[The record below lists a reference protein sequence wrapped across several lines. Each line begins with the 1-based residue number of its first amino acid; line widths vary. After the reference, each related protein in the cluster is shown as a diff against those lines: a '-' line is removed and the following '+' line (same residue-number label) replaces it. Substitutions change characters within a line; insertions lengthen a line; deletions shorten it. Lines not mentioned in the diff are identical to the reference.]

1 MGKHFKQP
9 VSDAGSDAAG
19 SDATELLDGAADV
32 TRRMS
37 GAEGA
42 RQTAGADA
50 QRTQLLSD
58 AGAGNAQDAS
68 DAAADVT
75 ERMPYA
81 VPEVPEVEA
90 HGASAGDTAEA
101 APLGDL
107 SDGKKRGFSAPLVA
121 LVVALALALVGFVV

>member
-42 RQTAGADA
+42 RQTTG
-50 QRTQLLSD
+50 
-58 AGAGNAQDAS
+58 
-68 DAAADVT
+68 
-75 ERMPYA
+75 RMPREPSCCPMQA
-81 VPEVPEVEA
+81 
-90 HGASAGDTAEA
+90 
-101 APLGDL
+101 LGTPRTRPTL
-107 SDGKKRGFSAPLVA
+107 PRT
-121 LVVALALALVGFVV
+121 

>member
-42 RQTAGADA
+42 RQTTG
-50 QRTQLLSD
+50 
-58 AGAGNAQDAS
+58 
-68 DAAADVT
+68 
-75 ERMPYA
+75 RMPRE
-81 VPEVPEVEA
+81 P
-90 HGASAGDTAEA
+90 SC
-101 APLGDL
+101 
-107 SDGKKRGFSAPLVA
+107 
-121 LVVALALALVGFVV
+121 

>member
-42 RQTAGADA
+42 RQTTGADA
-50 QRTQLLSD
+50 QRTQLLTD

-81 VPEVPEVEA
+81 VPEVEA
-90 HGASAGDTAEA
+90 HGASAG
-101 APLGDL
+101 GHC
-107 SDGKKRGFSAPLVA
+107 
-121 LVVALALALVGFVV
+121 